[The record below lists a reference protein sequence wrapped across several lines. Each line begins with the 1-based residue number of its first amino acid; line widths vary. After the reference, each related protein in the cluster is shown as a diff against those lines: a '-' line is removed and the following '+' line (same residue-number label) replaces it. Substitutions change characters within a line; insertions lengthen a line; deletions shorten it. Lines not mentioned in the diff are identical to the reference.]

1 MAILSSSGIG
11 FGLMLMLVLGAF
23 SAGVQATIKD
33 NFSQVVGIIEISQAE
48 QSGDFSRLPTNII
61 EKLYES
67 EIGPEIK
74 AYNIESE
81 LSPLF
86 TRYYTINNKLKTD
99 RDTLGVKGLNASVDA
114 IWGGPTT
121 KIREGRL
128 FNPGANEVILDSR
141 IADNKESFQINTTI
155 GSTIT
160 LYLSFPNLSVN
171 LVDLTIVGIY
181 EQEDLGA
188 PEFVPRQYN
197 LYTSMET
204 AWALREQGWLEI
216 FPYYDYYTKVN
227 LLFDVTNSS
236 EAKDFVNKL
245 NSLTNL
251 GVAIETYSLA
261 QFGDQL
267 ASSFSVIDTFTAVIS
282 IITALAGGMAII
294 AAQLNSVTQRMS
306 EFAILKATGW
316 KNRHIFKD
324 IVGESL
330 ILGLMGSAIAVL
342 LGWGIISLFSS
353 GFGPFGSIRTKITID
368 LITMIFGFGL
378 AVGIIA
384 GLYPG
389 YKAAS
394 IRPVQVLKGG

>member
-1 MAILSSSGIG
+1 
-11 FGLMLMLVLGAF
+11 
-23 SAGVQATIKD
+23 
-33 NFSQVVGIIEISQAE
+33 VV
-48 QSGDFSRLPTNII
+48 
-61 EKLYES
+61 
-67 EIGPEIK
+67 
-74 AYNIESE
+74 
-81 LSPLF
+81 
-86 TRYYTINNKLKTD
+86 
-99 RDTLGVKGLNASVDA
+99 
-114 IWGGPTT
+114 
-121 KIREGRL
+121 
-128 FNPGANEVILDSR
+128 
-141 IADNKESFQINTTI
+141 DNKEDFEINTTI

-160 LYLSFPNLSVN
+160 LFLSFPNLTVN
-171 LVDLTIVGIY
+171 LVELTIVGIY

-204 AWALREQGWLEI
+204 AWVLRAQGWQEL

-236 EAKDFVNKL
+236 EARIYVNKL
-245 NSLTNL
+245 NSLSNL
-251 GVAIETYSLA
+251 GVAIEAYSLG

-267 ASSFSVIDTFTAVIS
+267 ASSFSVLDTFTAVIS

-294 AAQLNSVTQRMS
+294 VAQLNSVTQRMS

-324 IVGESL
+324 IVLESL

-353 GFGPFGSIRTKITID
+353 GFGPFGSIRAIITID
-368 LITMIFGFGL
+368 LIIMIFGFGL
-378 AVGIIA
+378 AVGIVA

-394 IRPVQVLKGG
+394 VRPVQVLKGG